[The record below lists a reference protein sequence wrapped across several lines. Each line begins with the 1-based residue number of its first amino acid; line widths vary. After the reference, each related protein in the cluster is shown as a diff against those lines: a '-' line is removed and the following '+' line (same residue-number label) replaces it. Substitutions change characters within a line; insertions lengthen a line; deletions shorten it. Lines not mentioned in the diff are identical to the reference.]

1 MRTLAAACL
10 ALFALLTVPGSTAQE
25 AADTIVT
32 RGKILTVDAAFAI
45 VEALAITNGHIVAT
59 GTSADIARHAGPKTT
74 VIDVAGATVIPGL
87 IDNHFHFTRA
97 VDTWHQQ
104 ARFEGVDSRRDAL
117 RILAAKAASLAPG
130 DWIMVQGGWTPR
142 QLADAPGGFTLAEL
156 DGAAPRNPL
165 FVQEGYSAVYANSLA
180 LKAVGLNPADG
191 ARRSAQGLV
200 SFQPPMALYDA
211 MPRPSAAQREQNLT
225 DFMRE
230 LNATGLTGVYSLG
243 QSEFLATRAAK
254 GPLPVRLWQ
263 TLNITAADPASA
275 ARAAE
280 LIARTRPNQFD
291 GQHGIFGL
299 GEVLYGPFFDLAP
312 RKDPWPAAI
321 MSEYGKLAAAA
332 ARAGWHV
339 HQHVINNNAVTD
351 LLDTLERVN
360 RAQLL
365 GLRWTIGHIYDIS
378 PVNIARAKALGIT
391 LGVHG
396 AAMQAGA
403 RMPLRHIADSGIVF
417 GLGTDATIVSH
428 YSPFVTLAWVVS
440 GLDVGGNKV
449 LDQTLTRE
457 EALIAHTRSNAYLFF
472 QERAL
477 GSLEVG
483 KQADLVVLDRD
494 YMTVP
499 ATEIRRIK
507 PTMTMV
513 GGRVVFES
521 AQTAVPGALSGAMR
535 SHVQNEPFGSIVTSI
550 RGLPLGV
557 RDGLQ
562 KLFGSLSLD
571 IVERDAEF
579 RPNVPGRRLVA
590 AGCAKDHHCLVYYER
605 GGGAHTWRVA
615 LFHWTPA
622 TTTFEWGGI
631 APGGLA
637 TIDAVRDAVLAGT
650 VKGPVSVW

>member
-1 MRTLAAACL
+1 MRTFAAAGFVLL
-10 ALFALLTVPGSTAQE
+10 AILSASSALAQQP
-25 AADTIVT
+25 ADTILT
-32 RGKILTVDAAFAI
+32 RGKILTVDAAFRT
-45 VEALAITNGHIVAT
+45 VEALAITNGRIVAT
-59 GTSADIARHAGPKTT
+59 GTSADIARYAGKDTK

-87 IDNHFHFTRA
+87 IDNHFHFTRG
-97 VDTWHQQ
+97 VETWHEQ
-104 ARFEGVDSRRDAL
+104 ARFEGVDSRREAL
-117 RILAAKAASLAPG
+117 RILAAKAASLKPG

-142 QLADAPGGFTLAEL
+142 QFADALPRQFADAPGGFTLEEL
-156 DGAAPRNPL
+156 DGAAPKNPL
-165 FVQEGYSAVYANSLA
+165 FVQEGYSVVYANSLA

-191 ARRSAQGLV
+191 ARRNAQGLV

-211 MPRPSAAQREQNLT
+211 MPRTSAAQREQNFT

-230 LNATGLTGVYSLG
+230 LNSTGLTGVYSLG
-243 QSEFLATRAAK
+243 QSDFLAARAAK

-263 TLNITAADPASA
+263 TLNFNAADPASA
-275 ARAAE
+275 SKAAE

-321 MSEYGKLAAAA
+321 MSEYGKLADAA

-351 LLDTLERVN
+351 LLDTLEQVN
-360 RAQLL
+360 KTQPLTR
-365 GLRWTIGHIYDIS
+365 LRWTLGHVYDIS
-378 PVNIARAKALGIT
+378 PANIARAKALGLT

-396 AAMQAGA
+396 TAMQAGA
-403 RMPLRHIADSGIVF
+403 RMPLRQIADSGIVF

-428 YSPFVTLAWVVS
+428 YSPFVTLGWVVS

-472 QERAL
+472 QEKTL

-499 ATEIRRIK
+499 AAEIKHIK

-513 GGRVVFES
+513 GGRVVFE
-521 AQTAVPGALSGAMR
+521 GA
-535 SHVQNEPFGSIVTSI
+535 
-550 RGLPLGV
+550 
-557 RDGLQ
+557 
-562 KLFGSLSLD
+562 GSLRRGAASL
-571 IVERDAEF
+571 R
-579 RPNVPGRRLVA
+579 RP
-590 AGCAKDHHCLVYYER
+590 
-605 GGGAHTWRVA
+605 
-615 LFHWTPA
+615 
-622 TTTFEWGGI
+622 
-631 APGGLA
+631 
-637 TIDAVRDAVLAGT
+637 
-650 VKGPVSVW
+650 